1 MTPFLDSALPKNTC
15 LRYGE
20 YIRILSVSERLWLA
34 RHRELLQW
42 RLGELFL
49 YLFLEVDKLKLNFLV
64 DVPLAFKWT
73 TCQSYDVALRSFLF
87 SSPMLLS
94 FSDPLTDA
102 VHIVG
107 LGQAML
113 SRLHRMQVLRV
124 LMVMALP
131 LLEHRLHFL
140 GTLLAS
146 LTMIHC
152 SILLSSQFWRA

>member
-1 MTPFLDSALPKNTC
+1 MTPFLDSTLPKNTC

-34 RHRELLQW
+34 RHRELLEW

-64 DVPLAFKWT
+64 DVSLAFQWT
-73 TCQSYDVALRSFLF
+73 TCQSYDVALRRFLF

-94 FSDPLTDA
+94 FSDPLTHT
-102 VHIVG
+102 VHIIA
-107 LGQAML
+107 LGQSML
-113 SRLHRMQVLRV
+113 PILHRMQVLRV
-124 LMVMALP
+124 LMVMAFP
-131 LLEHRLHFL
+131 LLKHRLHFL

-146 LTMIHC
+146 FVVVRFLV
-152 SILLSSQFWRA
+152 SG